1 MGFAEETKM
10 ETLHLPTVGEESNDD
25 SFRTDPEASFFMKD
39 PNPIKMEQIDED
51 DDENRET
58 LLEEMKESVSPLPVA
73 IKTQVSEPSQ
83 LKAPVTPAPM
93 PRKTTMP
100 APTKLDV
107 PKPQ

>member
-1 MGFAEETKM
+1 
-10 ETLHLPTVGEESNDD
+10 
-25 SFRTDPEASFFMKD
+25 
-39 PNPIKMEQIDED
+39 MEQMLTIDED